1 MNLDKFSKGMAKF
14 SIDMKKAY
22 DKDLPRFI
30 GNKAVRTFRNIWCI
44 IIILFMKY

>member
-30 GNKAVRTFRNIWCI
+30 GNKAVIQAKLLEI
-44 IIILFMKY
+44 YGVLL

>member
-22 DKDLPRFI
+22 DKDLPRII
-30 GNKAVRTFRNIWCI
+30 GNKAVMMFKQN
-44 IIILFMKY
+44 F